1 MDEYHCRQ
9 QESVLRELERAAPG
23 APLLA
28 LGQTVFWDEPVKA
41 GVVQSLRRAGIDR
54 EFVAGVHDTDYFAK
68 GARSGKSS
76 GFEAMAH
83 NDTTTKGLWSA
94 AGEFSALLGSETVVS
109 RDRLQAAGAKVG
121 WIQSERPGF
130 LDEVTE
136 AWGWRGVVSFERSLK
151 VTAEKPLGPLFPVL
165 FRTFEWALETSLAMI
180 SGPHRRD
187 AEEVAAHLQSMVC
200 EASEDAGTLGD
211 LYQRLLPKMFDLV
224 AGEPLGLTATSTT
237 RLLRFN
243 SETANLPRFNLLSA
257 FLDPRSEA
265 QAKTAYDSA
274 VGSGEAYTLDRFGTG
289 AVPFDLWIPGI
300 GRGTLRLGTK
310 GGLVM
315 APKPVGFS
323 YKARPKTPA
332 ELAAVIEKK
341 FGPDCVLVG
350 KAVTLIGMLA
360 AEFVFVF
367 HEGASGYTG
376 TSRKFHQLLAEAG
389 ACPKLNP
396 VLRVR
401 YEPWQA
407 LADCC
412 AWFKLPEP
420 LRRPFGADELCGASF
435 AARLPE
441 TQKKQKAILTELG
454 TIRRPLELVRWLES
468 HLGGQWQCLA
478 GQYVA
483 LHGDVAK
490 IRDSLAVLKSTKNSL
505 VADIRKAAQDRVEAE
520 RAKGRHWREKM
531 FDKSPTEEDWIER
544 ERLTQ
549 IADDAASRLGAMK
562 AEWKRLQAE
571 QDALVTGPEAAKGR
585 QRRTDIALEAE
596 LARVRLVREAVITTD
611 GLDKAGHRP
620 SAWWFPLVCPNG
632 SWYRATMARAVY
644 RLESLI

>member
-1 MDEYHCRQ
+1 
-9 QESVLRELERAAPG
+9 
-23 APLLA
+23 LLA

-68 GARSGKSS
+68 GARSERSS
-76 GFEAMAH
+76 GFEAMVH

-94 AGEFSALLGSETVVS
+94 AGEFSALFGSETVVS

-121 WIQSERPGF
+121 WIQAERPGF

-136 AWGWRGVVSFERSLK
+136 AWGWRGVVSFEKSLK

-165 FRTFEWALETSLAMI
+165 FRTFEWALQSSLAMI
-180 SGPHRRD
+180 SGPHRRE
-187 AEEVAAHLQSMVC
+187 AEEVAAHLQSLVC
-200 EASEDAGTLGD
+200 DASEGAETLGD

-224 AGEPLGLTATSTT
+224 AGEPLGLRATSTT
-237 RLLRFN
+237 QLLRFN
-243 SETANLPRFNLLSA
+243 SETAERPRFKLLGA
-257 FLDPRSEA
+257 FLDPRTEA
-265 QAKTAYDSA
+265 QAKEAYDRA
-274 VGSGEAYTLDRFGTG
+274 VGSGEAYTLDRFGAG

-315 APKPVGFS
+315 APRPIGFS
-323 YKARPKTPA
+323 YKSRPTTPA

-360 AEFVFVF
+360 TEFVFVF

-376 TSRKFHQLLAEAG
+376 TSLKFHRLLSEAG

-401 YEPWQA
+401 YEPWKA

-420 LRRPFGADELCGASF
+420 LRRPFGADELCGASL

-441 TQKKQKAILTELG
+441 TQRKQREILAELG
-454 TIRRPLELVRWLES
+454 SIRRPLELVRWLES

-478 GQYVA
+478 SQYEA

-490 IRDSLAVLKSTKNSL
+490 IRDSLAVLKSAKSSL
-505 VADIRKAAQDRVEAE
+505 VAEIRKAAETRVEAE
-520 RAKGRHWREKM
+520 RAKGRHWREKI
-531 FDKSPTEEDWIER
+531 FERQPTEDDWSER
-544 ERLTQ
+544 ARLTRD
-549 IADDAASRLGAMK
+549 ADDAARRLASLK

-585 QRRTDIALEAE
+585 QRRTDIAFEAE
-596 LARVRLVREAVITTD
+596 LARVRLVREAVIATD

-632 SWYRATMARAVY
+632 SWYRATMSKATY